1 MDLPCQQW
9 VRHVE
14 QKWTGLGP
22 EGRERFSILADINDI
37 FNNALSLTQPD
48 DLNTL
53 SIISDKYS
61 VKKSPEPASEFR
73 EQGNL
78 SFKVKDYTS
87 AALFYSKGICHADK
101 NTEQLSL
108 CYANRSAALFYL
120 TLYKECLED
129 IRQALEAGYPS
140 HLRDKLITRKTAC
153 LNQLS
158 KLEKSNTPAPNN
170 PPPPS
175 TSHGVS
181 VYFSPGKGR
190 HLLAT
195 ENKLAGDVVL
205 VDEAYGC
212 VLIPGIKLITETEKT
227 VFDTEDRHCHHCL
240 CRTLSSVPCPNCS
253 YARYCDERCRKEAW
267 SQWHQWECAVGAD
280 LLVLGVLTHLALRVA
295 LKAGQKEV
303 QSAKESSCPVEN
315 QAGLFKSDSSVQL
328 NFEGHC
334 TKSSDHT
341 DCYHGNSYLGIY
353 SLLPHVGEHSPSLR
367 FLLAVTTA
375 TLYKKLHGG
384 PPSDMWESC
393 EDDRGA
399 WKPEMSML
407 GATVLRHLM
416 QLRCNA
422 QAVTAIRVTEETGT
436 SVQPSNEIR
445 IATAIFPVLSLLNH
459 SCSPNT
465 SIFFTT
471 GFINNQLT
479 QFSGSSQGD
488 HSETLHSGVTV
499 TLRTSKDL
507 MAGQEILHCYGPHCS
522 RMTVKERQRLLLE
535 QYFFTCDCVACL
547 REHAENKTSEDRKT
561 ALGLKCENCEQPLQ
575 AYMERYVCS
584 QPSCSHQITSAEVQK
599 KLQGLQNLLDQAI
612 HLMERDRSD
621 DALRILKSASS
632 QADSILTDT
641 HPVKGEL
648 ADATARVYATNGD
661 WSRAASHLKL
671 SIVAIKAQY
680 GEDCVELG
688 RQFFKLAQLHFN
700 GGDRRATLSVIPKA
714 RRLLS
719 LHCGPLCEELQ
730 ELQEMEHCLK

>member
-212 VLIPGIKLITETEKT
+212 VLIP
-227 VFDTEDRHCHHCL
+227 
-240 CRTLSSVPCPNCS
+240 
-253 YARYCDERCRKEAW
+253 
-267 SQWHQWECAVGAD
+267 
-280 LLVLGVLTHLALRVA
+280 
-295 LKAGQKEV
+295 
-303 QSAKESSCPVEN
+303 
-315 QAGLFKSDSSVQL
+315 
-328 NFEGHC
+328 
-334 TKSSDHT
+334 
-341 DCYHGNSYLGIY
+341 
-353 SLLPHVGEHSPSLR
+353 
-367 FLLAVTTA
+367 VTTA